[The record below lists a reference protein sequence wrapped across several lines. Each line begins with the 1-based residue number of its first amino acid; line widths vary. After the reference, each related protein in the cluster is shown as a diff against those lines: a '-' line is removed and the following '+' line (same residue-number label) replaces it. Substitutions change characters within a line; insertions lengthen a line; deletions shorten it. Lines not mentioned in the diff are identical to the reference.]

1 MAPRAASAAPPDRLP
16 IRMLFDRVLVS
27 VDSEKGER
35 KSGGGILIPA
45 TASVGKRLSW
55 ARSWPPAA
63 TSARS
68 KPGDRVLF
76 DPEDRHEVEL
86 QSKGYILL
94 REKDIHA
101 VAASRVDDGSTRAS
115 TSEGSLSNVVWS
127 GPPVCREGGS
137 ALVWCAAR
145 DSNPEPSD

>member
-1 MAPRAASAAPPDRLP
+1 MAPRAASAAPAAPRLP

-35 KSGGGILIPA
+35 TSGGGILIPA

-55 ARSWPPAA
+55 AVVVA
-63 TSARS
+63 TGGNVRQVQ
-68 KPGDRVLF
+68 PGDRVLF

-101 VAASRVDDGSTRAS
+101 VAASRVDDGNT
-115 TSEGSLSNVVWS
+115 GLY
-127 GPPVCREGGS
+127 
-137 ALVWCAAR
+137 L
-145 DSNPEPSD
+145 